1 MSKVTVREASVL
13 TGVSR
18 QTINDA
24 TKNGLL
30 SFTKNKRGHKVIDI
44 SELTREFEIV
54 ENIDVLSNKKKESKS
69 DSKVTVKSAII
80 DKEILSIKEE
90 LISAHERERSLWQ
103 DQVNLLKDRVEEIR
117 KDKETYVRLIE
128 FQGNGKK
135 QNEEELNALK
145 DANKSLSEQVQ
156 KLLDKD
162 EAREQE
168 RMESRRIAQET
179 FKAKKEKERIEKEES
194 RGFFSK
200 LFG

>member
-54 ENIDVLSNKKKESKS
+54 ENIDVLNNKKQESKS
-69 DSKVTVKSAII
+69 DSKVTVKSAKI

-103 DQVNLLKDRVEEIR
+103 EQVNLLKDRVEEIR

-135 QNEEELNALK
+135 QSEEELNTLK
-145 DANKSLSEQVQ
+145 NANKSLSEQVQ

-168 RMESRRIAQET
+168 RMESRRIAQEAL
-179 FKAKKEKERIEKEES
+179 KAKKEKERIEKEKS

>member
-13 TGVSR
+13 TGKSR

-24 TKNGLL
+24 TKDGTL
-30 SFTKNKRGHKVIDI
+30 SFSKNKRGHKVIDI
-44 SELTREFEIV
+44 SELSREFEII
-54 ENIDVLSNKKKESKS
+54 ENIDVLSSTMKESKS
-69 DSKVTVKSAII
+69 DSKVTVKSARF
-80 DKEILSIKEE
+80 DKELLSIKEE
-90 LISAHERERSLWQ
+90 LISAHERERSLWR
-103 DQVNLLKDRVEEIR
+103 DQITLLKDTVEEIR

-128 FQGNGKK
+128 FQGSNKK
-135 QNEEELNALK
+135 ENEEELNALK

-168 RMESRRIAQET
+168 RMDARRKAQEVL
-179 FKAKKEKERIEKEES
+179 KAKQEKQRLEKEAS

>member
-54 ENIDVLSNKKKESKS
+54 EKIDVLDNKRKELKS
-69 DSKVTVKSAII
+69 DSKVTVKSAKL

-90 LISAHERERSLWQ
+90 IISAHERERSLWQ
-103 DQVNLLKDRVEEIR
+103 DQVNLLKDRVEEIK

-145 DANKSLSEQVQ
+145 NANKSLSEQVQ

>member
-54 ENIDVLSNKKKESKS
+54 EKIDVLDNKRKESKS
-69 DSKVTVKSAII
+69 DSKVTVKSAKL

-90 LISAHERERSLWQ
+90 IISAHERERSLWQ

>member
-54 ENIDVLSNKKKESKS
+54 ENIDVLNNKMKETKS
-69 DSKVTVKSAII
+69 DSKVTVKSAKI

-90 LISAHERERSLWQ
+90 LITAHERERSLWQ

-128 FQGNGKK
+128 FQGSGKK
-135 QNEEELNALK
+135 QNEEEINALK
-145 DANKSLSEQVQ
+145 NANKSLSEQVQ

-179 FKAKKEKERIEKEES
+179 LKAKKEKERIEKEES